1 MFLLVSLD
9 DAKTALRI
17 DTDDDDAA
25 LEIYLSAASLA
36 VVQYLGGQAS
46 AVIQIDSPPN
56 SPPDDLDQVD
66 ERVRLAVIMLAG
78 MIYREPDGDTAG
90 NFELGMLPK
99 AVTALLYPLRDPV
112 FS

>member
-1 MFLLVSLD
+1 MFLLVSLA

-17 DTDDDDAA
+17 DTTDDDAA

-36 VVQYLGGQAS
+36 VVKYLGGQAS
-46 AVIQIDSPPN
+46 AWIEIDSPPD
-56 SPPDDLDQVD
+56 SPPNDLETAD

-78 MIYREPDGDTAG
+78 MIYREPDGDTAA
-90 NFELGMLPK
+90 NFELGQLPK
-99 AVTALLYPLRDPV
+99 SVTALLYPLRDPV